1 MQGRK
6 IRIRGARQNTA
17 AHSHAPMAIPTANPL
32 PASATKCSAE
42 MLAANREAPIIG
54 QRSERPARK

>member
-1 MQGRK
+1 
-6 IRIRGARQNTA
+6 
-17 AHSHAPMAIPTANPL
+17 MAIPTANPL